1 MRMGG
6 HQRGLRRRRGQ
17 PTWNAALQLFLLATL
32 KGFHLEWPRGED
44 QLLLVSVGT
53 GYDVP
58 RLSAEETVRALPAD
72 LAVRSLTSMMGDVE
86 ALARLMLQRLG
97 KTLFSMPKEID
108 SEVGDL
114 SADTLDGRKLLTS
127 VRYNAFVN
135 RAWLTERL
143 QLELTERGGE
153 PGANG

>member
-72 LAVRSLTSMMGDVE
+72 MAVRSLTSMMGWVRRCFQCRKRST
-86 ALARLMLQRLG
+86 ARLA
-97 KTLFSMPKEID
+97 I
-108 SEVGDL
+108 
-114 SADTLDGRKLLTS
+114 SALIRS
-127 VRYNAFVN
+127 
-135 RAWLTERL
+135 
-143 QLELTERGGE
+143 
-153 PGANG
+153 PGASC

>member
-1 MRMGG
+1 
-6 HQRGLRRRRGQ
+6 
-17 PTWNAALQLFLLATL
+17 
-32 KGFHLEWPRGED
+32 
-44 QLLLVSVGT
+44 
-53 GYDVP
+53 
-58 RLSAEETVRALPAD
+58 
-72 LAVRSLTSMMGDVE
+72 
-86 ALARLMLQRLG
+86 
-97 KTLFSMPKEID
+97 MPKEID

-114 SADTLDGRKLLTS
+114 SADTLAGRKLLTS